1 MRVMRVVVAPDSFG
15 GTLSA
20 VEAAAALADGWREA
34 APSAELDVVPM
45 SDGGP
50 GFVDVLASALGVPP
64 RVVDTVDPLR
74 RPVRAGVLV
83 AGGVGYVES
92 AAAAGLHLLAD
103 DERDPRLTTTY
114 GAGQLVLAVAPEAD
128 RIVIGLG
135 GSGTN
140 DGGAGLWAALGAEPA
155 ELLAGGGGRLAD
167 LGDLHRPGQ
176 TDLPPLVAA
185 TDVDNPL
192 LGPYGATHVFGP
204 QKGASAAQ
212 VQALE
217 AALARWADL
226 VESPLG
232 VAVRDLP
239 GAGAAGGVGFALL
252 ALGAQRVPG
261 FDVVAAATGLD
272 GLVAHADLVI
282 TGEGRLDASSTRGK
296 VVSGVARVAGEH
308 GVPCVAVAGEV
319 LLGQREAGAAGL
331 SETWSLVD
339 HDEQHAR
346 SDAARVLSEVAVR
359 VARAWGVAQ

>member
-1 MRVMRVVVAPDSFG
+1 MRRVRVVVAPDSFG
-15 GTLSA
+15 GTLTA
-20 VEAAAALADGWREA
+20 VEAAAALASAWP
-34 APSAELDVVPM
+34 APHEVVQVPL

-50 GFVDVLASALGVPP
+50 GFLDALPGVRVTALVEDPLARPQLASFLL
-64 RVVDTVDPLR
+64 D
-74 RPVRAGVLV
+74 
-83 AGGVGYVES
+83 GGTAYVES
-92 AAAAGLHLLAD
+92 AQAAGLQLLDPAD
-103 DERDPRLTTTY
+103 RDPTRTTSY
-114 GAGQLVLAVAPEAD
+114 GVGQLVAAAAEAGAT
-128 RIVIGLG
+128 RVVIGLG
-135 GSGTN
+135 GTATN
-140 DGGAGLWAALGAEPA
+140 DGGAGLLAALGLRREDAQGNGLAPGGLA
-155 ELLAGGGGRLAD
+155 LASAARLVGSPPELE
-167 LGDLHRPGQ
+167 
-176 TDLPPLVAA
+176 LVAA

-217 AALARWADL
+217 AALARWADV
-226 VESPLG
+226 VEERLG

-239 GAGAAGGVGFALL
+239 GAGAAGGLGFALL